1 MLRHFDGVVLELA
14 RRGHDI
20 RIASSPNR
28 HDVAPPAELAA
39 HERISFVSAPAGRS
53 DAWADRITQMRAF
66 RDYLRYFDRRF
77 NHAPKLRDRAI
88 RKFTAQI
95 TDQERRHQV
104 AFCARCDGRLVDGDI
119 AQVVKQGLSK
129 RGWKN
134 LAAVLALME
143 DTIPSDPAIE
153 RFLRSEQ
160 PDVLVVTPLIRM
172 ASTQPE
178 FVKSARALGIPSVF
192 PVFSWDNLSSK
203 GLVHVQPDAVL
214 VWNDR
219 QASEAVSMHAVPHDR
234 ITVTGAPRFDTFFAM
249 RPQQS
254 RADFCS
260 AHGFDTSR
268 PIVTYLGSSD
278 FVSSRERD
286 FVSRWIDEIR
296 REPAL
301 AGSSIL
307 VRPHPRE
314 WKEWKSFAAPP
325 GVALSRPQD
334 MNGDQT
340 LYDTVHH
347 SAAVVGLN
355 TSAELEAG
363 IVGRPVF
370 TILAPEF
377 AQGQEGSLHFDYLVK
392 EQGGFVEVAA
402 DFDAHRRQL
411 ARAVAGEFD
420 AAAIRRVIGEFLR
433 PRGVD
438 RPATP
443 IMADAIE
450 AMMPVT
456 PVEPASS
463 AS

>member
-14 RRGHDI
+14 RRGHEV

-28 HDVAPPAELAA
+28 HDVAPPAELTA

-53 DAWADRITQMRAF
+53 DAWAERITQMRAF

-219 QASEAVSMHAVPHDR
+219 QRSEAVSMHAVPPER
-234 ITVTGAPRFDTFFAM
+234 ITVTGAPRFDAFFTM

-254 RADFCS
+254 RADFCR
-260 AHGFDTSR
+260 AYGFDASR

-278 FVSSRERD
+278 FVSSQERE
-286 FVSRWIDEIR
+286 FVPRWVDELR

-301 AGSSIL
+301 ASSNLL

-314 WKEWKSFAAPP
+314 WKEWKAFAPPP
-325 GVALSRPQD
+325 GVGLSRPQD

-370 TILAPEF
+370 TILAPDF
-377 AQGQEGSLHFDYLVK
+377 AEGQEGSVHFDYLVK

-402 DFDAHRRQL
+402 DFETHRRQL
-411 ARAVAGEFD
+411 ARAVAGDFD
-420 AAAIRRVIGEFLR
+420 ADAIRRFVGAFLR
-433 PRGVD
+433 PHGVD
-438 RPATP
+438 RPVAP

-450 AMMPVT
+450 AMVPVASI
-456 PVEPASS
+456 ESASPAS
-463 AS
+463 